1 MNYYEKHVGDYLKDT
16 VSLSML
22 EDGAYNR
29 LLDQYYQTE
38 HPLPAAKPEIY
49 RMARA
54 TSAAERKAVDYV
66 VGRFFELTP
75 DGYRQKRCDALIEA
89 FWEKDSKKEAGKE
102 NDRERQQR
110 ARERRKTLFEL
121 LRVRGIVPEYNA
133 KTKELE
139 TLLAREISREQ
150 SSDGHEHVTRDN
162 TATQS
167 PIPKHQTPEDQDH
180 LAATTSGPKPKTP
193 RKTRLPDDATLTPE
207 LAAAAIAYWQ
217 PLQRFDLDPDD
228 EFGKFAAYHRSRGN
242 TMLDWSAAWKT
253 WYCNAVKYNHPAR
266 TPTPPRT
273 PNQPKTI
280 EQSRDE
286 IAERT
291 RRIAASMGIT
301 TAEDAA

>member
-38 HPLPAAKPEIY
+38 HPLPAAKSEIY

-66 VGRFFELTP
+66 VGRYFELTP
-75 DGYRQKRCDALIEA
+75 EGYRQKRCDELIEA

-110 ARERRKTLFEL
+110 ARERRKTLFEE
-121 LRVRGIVPEYNA
+121 LRVLGIVPEYNA

-139 TLLAREISREQ
+139 AMLSRATSQ
-150 SSDGHEHVTRDN
+150 GKSQDDHEPVTRDN

-167 PIPKHQTPEDQDH
+167 PITSNQEIQDQEPSVLVTGGQESNVTPIRPADCPHQAIVDLYHEILPALPGVKILTEARQKTLRTRWRENPKHQTLDFWRRFFAYVAESDFLMGRIPRG
-180 LAATTSGPKPKTP
+180 SGHEHWT
-193 RKTRLPDDATLTPE
+193 AS
-207 LAAAAIAYWQ
+207 
-217 PLQRFDLDPDD
+217 FDFLITQAKFVNII
-228 EFGKFAAYHRSRGN
+228 EGKYHHE
-242 TMLDWSAAWKT
+242 SA
-253 WYCNAVKYNHPAR
+253 
-266 TPTPPRT
+266 
-273 PNQPKTI
+273 
-280 EQSRDE
+280 
-286 IAERT
+286 
-291 RRIAASMGIT
+291 
-301 TAEDAA
+301 